1 MAMKSKSA
9 LALLFAVMLLAGCTL
24 VNTDMRAKNTSP
36 SPNAENT
43 HGQKPGQSRV
53 QMHSTADK
61 PTPDLAGGK
70 EINVR
75 EPQPLTLAELRQKY
89 RSTFVLNAPS
99 SKKEVALTFDDA
111 PDGIYTPKILDIL
124 KREGVKATFFVV
136 GNRIEAHPDIMRR
149 IVAEGHAI
157 GNHSYN
163 HANLPKLTD
172 AEFRD
177 QIRKTDELIRHY
189 TGYVPTI
196 VRPPYGNI
204 SEEQI
209 KWLKSQNKI
218 IVNWNVDSLD
228 WKNLDAKTVEANVLA
243 HVFPGSII
251 LQHSGGGTGE
261 DLTGT
266 VEALPNIIKKL
277 RESGLKM
284 VTIPELLDRPIP

>member
-1 MAMKSKSA
+1 MKA
-9 LALLFAVMLLAGCTL
+9 PGYLALLLVFVLLAGCSPMNPKTS
-24 VNTDMRAKNTSP
+24 TKDASP
-36 SPNAENT
+36 SPT
-43 HGQKPGQSRV
+43 HKMLQNNGQNQGKVLTQKS
-53 QMHSTADK
+53 ADK

-70 EINVR
+70 EISVR
-75 EPQPLTLAELRQKY
+75 EPQPLTLAELRKKY
-89 RSTFVLNAPS
+89 KSTFVLNAPS

-111 PDGIYTPKILDIL
+111 PDGEFTPKILDVL

-172 AEFRD
+172 AEFRQ

-196 VRPPYGNI
+196 VRPPYGAI

-218 IVNWNVDSLD
+218 VINWNVDSLD
-228 WKNLDAKTVEANVLA
+228 WKSLDAKTVEANVLA

-266 VEALPNIIKKL
+266 VEALPNIIKHL
-277 RESGLKM
+277 RENGLKM
-284 VTIPELLDRPIP
+284 VTIPQLLDRPFP